1 MVAVSRA
8 YPSALSNLREAL
20 PNLLTYL
27 GLASLLGGLG
37 SYLLSRRLKRQT
49 LGLEPREI
57 TGLVEHREALL
68 SGIKEG
74 VTAVDLDGRLTLINE
89 QAATV
94 LGVPL
99 LSRGTAVS
107 RVGEHAILAA
117 IFDPQT
123 PATDRVL
130 PVGSRLVTVNR
141 MPVISRGR
149 HIGWVATLRD
159 RTETL
164 ELQREWDLNKST
176 TDVLRAQAHEFSN
189 RMHVVSGMIALEEYD
204 DVLAYITRIT
214 DDQTQLATSVTEHVE
229 DPAVAALLLAKVSRA
244 RERHVDFTI
253 TPSTRLGR
261 LQPDLSADVNTVVGN
276 LVDKPWTPS
285 WAGRLPA
292 CRWRSAPT
300 PTKEWRRSSSRSGTP
315 DRVSSPGWA
324 TSSSAAGPRQSQCP
338 GRVHPDVRSSFIMTP
353 ALVVAFTL
361 SGDAAKDI
369 ETAVL
374 GRTDTGQEVRLADI
388 WPSESEVKSELAH
401 AIRAADFPE
410 AFAEAHQSPAWR
422 RLPSADSSQYPW
434 SPTSTI
440 LRPSPFAVLGN
451 AQPMTRF
458 TVNPLLVLDDDITTD
473 HISPASAIPPD
484 SPVADFLVER
494 GEDRDDLNVFAS
506 RRGNW
511 EVMARG
517 AFTNRHL
524 VNDLIGMGILPL
536 ILSPTDRARLGVIRP
551 GDEFDIDVDAA
562 GLRPGDDVALT
573 VRRAAG
579 DVIQLPLPAAVE
591 TTEEVTLLRAGGA
604 IPFILRQ
611 FS

>member
-1 MVAVSRA
+1 MLVFQLAVVLLVLVGVTAMSIAQLDAQHRSTEGRRALSVAEYLVSSPGVRQAILEEAPAYIDQAKSGLIANVDLTGSTRATLANADGTIIASSQPGGTTGTIQRTDAFSGRAWTGTEEGTGDALAMAPIIEVVSGETRGVVAVSRA

-74 VTAVDLDGRLTLINE
+74 VVAVDLDGRLTLINE

-130 PVGSRLVTVNR
+130 PVGSRLVTVSR

-164 ELQREWDLNKST
+164 ELQRELDLNKST
-176 TDVLRAQAHEFSN
+176 TDVLRAPAHEFSN

-276 LVDKPWTPS
+276 LVDN
-285 WAGRLPA
+285 ALDAVVG
-292 CRWRSAPT
+292 RSAA
-300 PTKEWRRSSSRSGTP
+300 
-315 DRVSSPGWA
+315 RVSVEIRTDAHEGVEAVLVTVRDTGPGVEPGMGDQLFRRGFSTKAADGHHGRGIGLALVQVICRGRGGDVVVHNDDGAVFVA
-324 TSSSAAGPRQSQCP
+324 TLPTQPVASAMSGP
-338 GRVHPDVRSSFIMTP
+338 GRT
-353 ALVVAFTL
+353 
-361 SGDAAKDI
+361 G
-369 ETAVL
+369 
-374 GRTDTGQEVRLADI
+374 GRR
-388 WPSESEVKSELAH
+388 
-401 AIRAADFPE
+401 
-410 AFAEAHQSPAWR
+410 
-422 RLPSADSSQYPW
+422 
-434 SPTSTI
+434 
-440 LRPSPFAVLGN
+440 
-451 AQPMTRF
+451 
-458 TVNPLLVLDDDITTD
+458 
-473 HISPASAIPPD
+473 
-484 SPVADFLVER
+484 
-494 GEDRDDLNVFAS
+494 
-506 RRGNW
+506 
-511 EVMARG
+511 
-517 AFTNRHL
+517 
-524 VNDLIGMGILPL
+524 
-536 ILSPTDRARLGVIRP
+536 
-551 GDEFDIDVDAA
+551 
-562 GLRPGDDVALT
+562 
-573 VRRAAG
+573 
-579 DVIQLPLPAAVE
+579 
-591 TTEEVTLLRAGGA
+591 
-604 IPFILRQ
+604 
-611 FS
+611 